1 MKPIFK
7 LSLFSLVAFLLTM
20 LSVAFAQD
28 VIVPPSGAEMQAILT
43 ALGGLKG
50 ASSLAIVAVVVQ
62 GLLLVFRSSFAK
74 FSGAFQLLIVNALT
88 LVGAFVAMKSQ
99 GMPVVAIITNAQV
112 LTAAQVFVH
121 QLIKQFTKVP
131 AVQA

>member
-1 MKPIFK
+1 MRPFSKLFL
-7 LSLFSLVAFLLTM
+7 LSLTLLFVM
-20 LSVAFAQD
+20 CSVALAQD
-28 VIVPPSGAEMQAILT
+28 VIVAPSADDLQAIMS
-43 ALGGLKG
+43 AIGGLKG

-74 FSGAFQLLIVNALT
+74 FSGAFQLLIVNGLT
-88 LVGAFVAMKSQ
+88 LVGAFVALKAQ
-99 GMPVVAIITNAQV
+99 GMPVLAIITNAQV

-121 QLIKQFTKVP
+121 QLIKQFSKAP